1 MKYWFR
7 FIVILSCTVFCI
19 ISSNAG
25 TIRANGDL
33 NTSLPGD
40 TELQL
45 KEIILSILEKHQ
57 GEKERI
63 HAIYQWI
70 SENIAYDVVQFQ
82 NPLPYQG
89 EDEIINRTL
98 LTRKAICQGY
108 SALFQEMCNRCG
120 ITAFVVSGYVK
131 LFDLI
136 QDTPHAWNAALIEG
150 KWQLFDP
157 TWGAGHV
164 LDNKFIASYNETHF
178 NISPQELLL
187 TRMPFD
193 PVWQLIEYPM
203 SHFEF
208 INGIKPEAPSVRQ
221 NFNDSI
227 RLFLA
232 SDSINRFISESRR
245 VKAAGLEHRLIRDY
259 YNYLVTNLNVIL
271 QNQEIDQKNAIISRM
286 NQGIEHFN
294 LSVKKYNLYI
304 ATKNSQFR
312 NPVLSDAQVQQ
323 KINDAD
329 MELLQAEVLIASI
342 QPGDPA
348 IDNMLSELRKN
359 LKEIRKAVDGDKLF
373 VEKYLS
379 TPKAQRMLLFR
390 SPVKK
395 TKPRTK

>member
-7 FIVILSCTVFCI
+7 FIFILLCPVFCV
-19 ISSNAG
+19 ISAEAG
-25 TIRANGDL
+25 TFRACCDMNI
-33 NTSLPGD
+33 SL
-40 TELQL
+40 TEDPEAQL
-45 KEIILSILEKHQ
+45 ERITLAILEKHQ

-70 SENIAYDVVQFQ
+70 SENITYDIEQFQ

-89 EDEIINRTL
+89 EDEIVRRTL

-108 SALFQEMCNRCG
+108 SALFQELSNRCG

-164 LDNKFIASYNETHF
+164 MDNKFIASYNETHF

-208 INGIKPEAPSVRQ
+208 INGLKPETPSVRQ

-227 RLFLA
+227 RLYLA
-232 SDSINRFISESRR
+232 SDSISRFISESRR

-259 YNYLVTNLNVIL
+259 YNYLVTSLNIIL

-286 NQGIEHFN
+286 NQGIDHFN
-294 LSVKKYNLYI
+294 LSVKKYNQYI
-304 ATKNSQFR
+304 AAKNSQFR
-312 NPVLSDAQVQQ
+312 NPVLSDALVQQ

-329 MELLQAEVLIASI
+329 MELLQAEILIASV

-373 VEKYLS
+373 VEKYLN
-379 TPKAQRMLLFR
+379 TPKTQRMLLFR

-395 TKPRTK
+395 TKPRN